1 MARAVQVLALLF
13 LLARDLLAQSE
24 ALKPEAPVDYA
35 NKFTLG
41 VYEQASRASLD
52 LNFRH
57 QRGAVTSWLGTF
69 LDPDRHL
76 RGRAGVQYGWQR
88 DGLMVQPAIE
98 AGTTG
103 FLMGTVYSE
112 AGGALFG
119 IAGYSRTN
127 LKVQND
133 ITFDPNDSAQ
143 VGVGWKGDS
152 DRIAIYSIFDIRL
165 HTNQQDTHLVW
176 KHRLDPRSAL
186 TVDTIY
192 KSGLTDS
199 GRAIRAIG
207 SGLYYDRGWFA
218 KAYYDPYANF
228 GDRTQWRLSVGRKF

>member
-1 MARAVQVLALLF
+1 MARAAITIAVVLFASGS
-13 LLARDLLAQSE
+13 LLAQTETS
-24 ALKPEAPVDYA
+24 KPEAPVDSA

-41 VYEQASRASLD
+41 VYQQGSRASLD

-57 QRGAVTSWLGTF
+57 QGGAVTSWLGTY

-88 DGLMVQPAIE
+88 DGLLIQPALE

-112 AGGALFG
+112 AGGTLFG

-143 VGVGWKGDS
+143 LGAGWRNDS
-152 DRIAIYSIFDIRL
+152 DRIAAYSIFDIRL
-165 HTNQQDTHLVW
+165 HTHQQDTHLVW
-176 KHRLDPRSAL
+176 KHRLDARSAL

-192 KSGLTDS
+192 KSGITDS
-199 GRAIRAIG
+199 GRSIRAIG